1 MKKYLITVSML
12 TLTAVLLFAGCGEKK
27 EKRAQD
33 VIPVDLLELKKE
45 ITYREVMTSGRFTTD
60 DETPLSFKTGG
71 IVRGVFV
78 KEGDYVKRG
87 QVLASLE
94 LTEINSGVAQAT
106 IGYEKALRDYNRVS
120 SLYKDS
126 VATLSQYQNAKTA
139 LDIAAEQL
147 NIARYNLNYSEIR
160 ASADGYILKKFVNEG
175 QMAGPGTPVLL
186 VNGAGKGNWVLR
198 VGVSDREWAA
208 IRTGDKAYIEPETA
222 SGNKLA
228 AAVSRKSEG
237 VDPASGTFTID
248 LRPVSL
254 DGTDIA
260 TGLFGRAVIIP
271 SETLNAWVVPYDAI
285 IDGDRDSGFVFVTDD
300 EKTVKKVKVRIL
312 EILKDRVLIGG
323 GLEDAKALVIS
334 GSAYLTDGTPI
345 SLGKKKAAL

>member
-1 MKKYLITVSML
+1 MKKRLISGILV
-12 TLTAVLLFAGCGEKK
+12 TLTAVFLFPGCSEKK
-27 EKRAQD
+27 VKMTEE
-33 VIPVDLLELKKE
+33 VIPVDLLALNKE
-45 ITYREVMTSGRFTTD
+45 ITYKEVMTSGRFTTD

-106 IGYEKALRDYNRVS
+106 IAYEKALRDYNRVS

-126 VATLSQYQNAKTA
+126 VATLSQFQNAKTA

-147 NIARYNLNYSEIR
+147 NIAKYNLNYSEIR

-175 QMAGPGTPVLL
+175 QMVGPGTPVLL
-186 VNGAGKGNWVLR
+186 QNGAGKGNWVLR

-208 IRTGDKAYIEPETA
+208 IKTGDKAYIEPETG
-222 SGNKLA
+222 SGDKIEAN
-228 AAVSRKSEG
+228 VSRKSEG
-237 VDPASGTFTID
+237 VDPASGTFTVD
-248 LRPVSL
+248 LKPLSL
-254 DGTDIA
+254 QNIEVA
-260 TGLFGRAVIIP
+260 TGLFGRAMIIP
-271 SETLNAWVVPYDAI
+271 SEKLDAWSVPYDAI
-285 IDGDRDSGFVFVTDD
+285 IDGDRDSGFVFITDD

-312 EILKDRVLIGG
+312 DIMKDKVLIGG
-323 GLEDAKALVIS
+323 GLENAKALVIS
-334 GSAYLTDGTPI
+334 GSAYLSDGSPI
-345 SLGKKKAAL
+345 KTGKKKASL